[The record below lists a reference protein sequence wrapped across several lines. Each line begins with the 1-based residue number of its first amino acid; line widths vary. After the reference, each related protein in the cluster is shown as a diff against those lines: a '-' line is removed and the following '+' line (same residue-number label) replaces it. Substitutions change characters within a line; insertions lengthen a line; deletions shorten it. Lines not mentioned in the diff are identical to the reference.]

1 MDADAAH
8 RIYGGVFEPGR
19 GTFVPFDP
27 ARGPNDRD
35 LVMAPDVDGGVMDCS
50 DKKVLKKWANLEH
63 WKLKKVIRKREC
75 IEHSLSSRFTENLV
89 SV

>member
-1 MDADAAH
+1 
-8 RIYGGVFEPGR
+8 
-19 GTFVPFDP
+19 
-27 ARGPNDRD
+27 
-35 LVMAPDVDGGVMDCS
+35 MAPDVDGGVMDCS